1 MTTPDQP
8 TTSARTI
15 DRRKVVGGLAWS
27 VPTVAVA
34 TAAPAMAVSPIRE
47 PGLQGWVTVSG
58 SCQESGGWFSP
69 RQSTSTIRIDGR
81 GQLPDRGLWVYN
93 TGPEGSVRDASITFY
108 FPSTL
113 GTLTWSSATASQ
125 WTTPVVDNSQ
135 PVAGHIGYTTRYNG
149 TFVYSSAQDLHYATS
164 LPHFTATATRDGHV
178 CPTRISAY
186 ARRTVTATVRS
197 GGQYNTETVSFLRG
211 PVYLG

>member
-8 TTSARTI
+8 NTSARTI

-27 VPTVAVA
+27 VPTVAIA
-34 TAAPAMAVSPIRE
+34 TAAPAMAVSPIRD

-58 SCQESGGWFSP
+58 TCSWGTA
-69 RQSTSTIRIDGR
+69 RITIDGR
-81 GQLPDRGLWVYN
+81 GSLPDRGLWVYN

-113 GTLTWSSATASQ
+113 GTLSWSSATASQ

-149 TFVYSSAQDLHYATS
+149 TFQYSAAQDLHYATS
-164 LPHFTATATRDGHV
+164 LPHFTATSTPPGF

-197 GGQYNTETVSFLRG
+197 DGQYNTETVSFLRG

>member
-58 SCQESGGWFSP
+58 TCSWG
-69 RQSTSTIRIDGR
+69 TADITIDGR
-81 GQLPDRGLWVYN
+81 GSFPDRGLWVYN

-108 FPSTL
+108 FPASL
-113 GTLTWSSATASQ
+113 GTLRWSRATASQ

-135 PVAGHIGYTTRYNG
+135 PVADHIGYTTRYNG
-149 TFVYSSAQDLHYATS
+149 TFVYSAAQDLHYATS
-164 LPHFTATATRDGHV
+164 LPHFTATSTTPGF
-178 CPTRISAY
+178 CPRRISAY

-197 GGQYNTETVSFLRG
+197 DGQYNTSTVTFLRG

>member
-58 SCQESGGWFSP
+58 TCSRG
-69 RQSTSTIRIDGR
+69 TADITIDGR
-81 GQLPDRGLWVYN
+81 GSLPDRGLWVYN

-113 GTLTWSSATASQ
+113 GTLSWSSATASQ

-164 LPHFTATATRDGHV
+164 LPHFTATSTTPGF
-178 CPTRISAY
+178 CPRRISAY

-197 GGQYNTETVSFLRG
+197 DGQYNTETVSFLRG

>member
-58 SCQESGGWFSP
+58 SCQQSSGP
-69 RQSTSTIRIDGR
+69 RESTSTITIDGR

-113 GTLTWSSATASQ
+113 GTLTWSRATASQ

-164 LPHFTATATRDGHV
+164 LPHFTATSTPPGF

>member
-8 TTSARTI
+8 NTSARTI

-27 VPTVAVA
+27 VPTVAIA
-34 TAAPAMAVSPIRE
+34 TAAPAMAVSPIRD

-58 SCQESGGWFSP
+58 RCQQSLSP
-69 RQSTSTIRIDGR
+69 RESTSRITIDGR

-108 FPSTL
+108 FPTTL

-164 LPHFTATATRDGHV
+164 LPHFTATSTTPGF
-178 CPTRISAY
+178 CPRRISAY

-197 GGQYNTETVSFLRG
+197 DGQYNTSTVTFLRG